1 MDGNSNMFEQTLHDW
16 TQKKIRWDTKKD
28 KMGHKIGE
36 YDMYYNI
43 NDGTQIRDSEMCLN
57 NEHS

>member
-16 TQKKIRWDTKKD
+16 PQKKIRWDTKKD

-43 NDGTQIRDSEMCLN
+43 NYGTQEPMKCV
-57 NEHS
+57 